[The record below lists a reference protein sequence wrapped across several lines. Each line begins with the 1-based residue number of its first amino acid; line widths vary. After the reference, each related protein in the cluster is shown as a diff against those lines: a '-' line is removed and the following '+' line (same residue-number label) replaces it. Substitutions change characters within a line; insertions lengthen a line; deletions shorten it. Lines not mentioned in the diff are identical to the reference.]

1 MILMG
6 ECAWFWCNSNFQG
19 LCYALWL
26 DPSKVPDVAEDVMAD
41 AGQTFPLLLA
51 NRVRAQCCDR
61 MGRRFDSIMKRTP
74 QVLLLSKLYCVSMI
88 MLLRFLNCQSLTT
101 IHWWG
106 VTKEFVPTCGN
117 APRLMLM
124 PCSSILIKVHNRQLY
139 LLMIRRLLV

>member
-1 MILMG
+1 M
-6 ECAWFWCNSNFQG
+6 
-19 LCYALWL
+19 
-26 DPSKVPDVAEDVMAD
+26 PDVAEDVMAD

-101 IHWWG
+101 IH
-106 VTKEFVPTCGN
+106 
-117 APRLMLM
+117 
-124 PCSSILIKVHNRQLY
+124 
-139 LLMIRRLLV
+139 

>member
-1 MILMG
+1 MG
-6 ECAWFWCNSNFQG
+6 ECARFWCNSNFQG

-74 QVLLLSKLYCVSMI
+74 QVVLLSPFLLCFYDNASEVFKL
-88 MLLRFLNCQSLTT
+88 LKFDNHT
-101 IHWWG
+101 
-106 VTKEFVPTCGN
+106 
-117 APRLMLM
+117 LM
-124 PCSSILIKVHNRQLY
+124 SSH
-139 LLMIRRLLV
+139 